1 MEMSPLIDDVCYLQ
15 GLLLLL
21 KYTPIPFLPNVPPKE
36 QNNPGDG
43 TKPI

>member
-21 KYTPIPFLPNVPPKE
+21 KYAFLPNVPPKE